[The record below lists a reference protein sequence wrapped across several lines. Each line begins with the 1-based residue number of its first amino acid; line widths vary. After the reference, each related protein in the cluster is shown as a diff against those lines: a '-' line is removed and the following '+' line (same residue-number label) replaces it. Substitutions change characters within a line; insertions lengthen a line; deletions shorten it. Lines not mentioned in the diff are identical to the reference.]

1 LAFRGT
7 FEFTLD
13 AKNRLT
19 IPSRYRPAFSD
30 GVVVALGL
38 EPCLGVWTPDDYE
51 AWVDSV
57 LTGRSPLGT
66 EYRRLERFF
75 TANSHATELDG
86 AGRVMI
92 PGPLARRARIERE
105 VALIGAPRR
114 LEVWD
119 RETWA
124 SYNEEAI
131 ANIVETAAELG
142 G

>member
-38 EPCLGVWTPDDYE
+38 EPCLGVWTPADYE

-57 LTGRSPLGT
+57 LAGRSPLGT

-92 PGPLARRARIERE
+92 PAPLMRRANIERD
-105 VALIGAPRR
+105 VSLIGAPRR

-131 ANIVETAAELG
+131 ANIVDTAAGLG
-142 G
+142 D

>member
-92 PGPLARRARIERE
+92 PGPLARRARIGRE

-124 SYNEEAI
+124 AYNEEAI